1 MTTDD
6 AQMAADIVLTS
17 PGLTP
22 IHTAIVESR
31 RIFRRLRAYVV
42 YRVALTVQLVGFLCI
57 VSAVYDQTIEPF
69 YVIVLALA
77 HDLTIVCIA
86 YDNQSA
92 SSAPER
98 LEIAPLLIVSYALGL
113 GLALSSALF
122 YCLAAAMLPSAPI
135 LGVSSDSH
143 IRQGY
148 LQSLLFLQL
157 SNSSA
162 LLIFVARTDGPALSF
177 ANHAAPPL
185 ALSALLSQLL
195 IGFTLSRGVPTLEI
209 CRLELPD
216 VLFVWLYD
224 AACLLLLDLL
234 KLALLRAPQLRS
246 FVRPPA
252 ALPSLPPSPIKQA
265 RAA

>member
-1 MTTDD
+1 MTADD
-6 AQMAADIVLTS
+6 AQMAADIALTA
-17 PGLTP
+17 PGLAP

-113 GLALSSALF
+113 GS
-122 YCLAAAMLPSAPI
+122 PSAVHANAHHGACLFPQ
-135 LGVSSDSH
+135 VCA
-143 IRQGY
+143 RARPRPQ
-148 LQSLLFLQL
+148 QCSLLLP
-157 SNSSA
+157 
-162 LLIFVARTDGPALSF
+162 RRCD
-177 ANHAAPPL
+177 APVG
-185 ALSALLSQLL
+185 AH
-195 IGFTLSRGVPTLEI
+195 IE
-209 CRLELPD
+209 RLG
-216 VLFVWLYD
+216 
-224 AACLLLLDLL
+224 
-234 KLALLRAPQLRS
+234 
-246 FVRPPA
+246 
-252 ALPSLPPSPIKQA
+252 
-265 RAA
+265 

>member
-1 MTTDD
+1 M
-6 AQMAADIVLTS
+6 
-17 PGLTP
+17 
-22 IHTAIVESR
+22 
-31 RIFRRLRAYVV
+31 
-42 YRVALTVQLVGFLCI
+42 
-57 VSAVYDQTIEPF
+57 
-69 YVIVLALA
+69 
-77 HDLTIVCIA
+77 
-86 YDNQSA
+86 
-92 SSAPER
+92 
-98 LEIAPLLIVSYALGL
+98 
-113 GLALSSALF
+113 
-122 YCLAAAMLPSAPI
+122 
-135 LGVSSDSH
+135 
-143 IRQGY
+143 
-148 LQSLLFLQL
+148 
-157 SNSSA
+157 
-162 LLIFVARTDGPALSF
+162 ARTDGPALSF